1 MRALAAGR
9 APPGGFCYP
18 GPAGEVALPPPLV
31 PDEKGYVDFGTKLR
45 FTVDVAACTVAVAV
59 NGFTQEIGSTSIR
72 TPARLV
78 VVGSDIGV
86 RLLSVESARPSLGFA
101 AAAAPAKEA
110 APPVDTRTTAERLQ
124 GTWMVHHL
132 SGTELTTGECSQQS
146 TGLWIVDGDHA
157 TFPLQN
163 DRTFDVVTAADGSV
177 TLERTAE
184 GYKAALKVFH
194 DSGNHVEWDGGAH
207 WTRLDGKWSVADDS
221 VGTFGGKTSVEVY
234 GGTGTFAVGSTDK
247 SIEWHTEKPDC
258 TVCQFQYGEV
268 SGWRAMTVELAAT
281 SAGVYAVA
289 GAGATR
295 TESDWMAVEREHG
308 TVISREKHR
317 LIGASADGE
326 RLIWQSYG
334 SISGARDNGLSPNW
348 HMVRQAAPAAA
359 PEAAESV
366 AAEEQPRLVEE
377 ASGALLLQRCTTLS
391 GDTALSAGEKREW
404 RLPADGAEVFRLEV
418 MDAAPKGVLKLRRS
432 PYRPK
437 ASAFAGGSGEAH
449 FAGGAANSG
458 DVLSIKPELVLRL
471 GGSEALHGVAKT
483 TPHAAADLRFDAH
496 GSSTLQITW
505 EGRRLN
511 SPSPASSDPF
521 VPFRAVVTALAPLM
535 RPATAKCAR
544 QLLLTSLGRLAL
556 VASRRR
562 HARSG
567 GGGRR
572 RRRRDLAAAHRRRR
586 ARAFM
591 GVAPAAAAADWLAGR
606 RRPRHRH
613 AAVR

>member
-1 MRALAAGR
+1 MTSRRAPPTRRRRGRRRRAVRRRRAQLSKWTSAINGAISDNGRLFIAVTDGLGGGGGSSAAARETDGPAAAVASSVVAAGVVEITLELTGETVPQIALVPADRCTIGGATDDAHALVRALAAGR

-18 GPAGEVALPPPLV
+18 GPAGAVALPPPLV

-78 VVGSDIGV
+78 VVGSDMGV

-146 TGLWIVDGDHA
+146 TGLWIVDGVHA

-234 GGTGTFAVGSTDK
+234 GGAGSFAVGSTDK

-258 TVCQFQYGEV
+258 TVCQLQYGEV

-281 SAGVYAVA
+281 SAGVASQ
-289 GAGATR
+289 R
-295 TESDWMAVEREHG
+295 WKS
-308 TVISREKHR
+308 SR
-317 LIGASADGE
+317 LDG
-326 RLIWQSYG
+326 S
-334 SISGARDNGLSPNW
+334 
-348 HMVRQAAPAAA
+348 
-359 PEAAESV
+359 
-366 AAEEQPRLVEE
+366 
-377 ASGALLLQRCTTLS
+377 
-391 GDTALSAGEKREW
+391 
-404 RLPADGAEVFRLEV
+404 
-418 MDAAPKGVLKLRRS
+418 
-432 PYRPK
+432 
-437 ASAFAGGSGEAH
+437 
-449 FAGGAANSG
+449 
-458 DVLSIKPELVLRL
+458 
-471 GGSEALHGVAKT
+471 
-483 TPHAAADLRFDAH
+483 
-496 GSSTLQITW
+496 
-505 EGRRLN
+505 
-511 SPSPASSDPF
+511 
-521 VPFRAVVTALAPLM
+521 RA
-535 RPATAKCAR
+535 
-544 QLLLTSLGRLAL
+544 
-556 VASRRR
+556 
-562 HARSG
+562 
-567 GGGRR
+567 
-572 RRRRDLAAAHRRRR
+572 
-586 ARAFM
+586 
-591 GVAPAAAAADWLAGR
+591 
-606 RRPRHRH
+606 
-613 AAVR
+613 

>member
-1 MRALAAGR
+1 M
-9 APPGGFCYP
+9 
-18 GPAGEVALPPPLV
+18 
-31 PDEKGYVDFGTKLR
+31 
-45 FTVDVAACTVAVAV
+45 
-59 NGFTQEIGSTSIR
+59 
-72 TPARLV
+72 
-78 VVGSDIGV
+78 
-86 RLLSVESARPSLGFA
+86 
-101 AAAAPAKEA
+101 
-110 APPVDTRTTAERLQ
+110 
-124 GTWMVHHL
+124 HHL
-132 SGTELTTGECSQQS
+132 SGTELTTGGAPSRARAS
-146 TGLWIVDGDHA
+146 
-157 TFPLQN
+157 
-163 DRTFDVVTAADGSV
+163 AAERSHV
-177 TLERTAE
+177 RRRHSRRRLRHTERTAE
-184 GYKAALKVFH
+184 GYKAALKHFH

-234 GGTGTFAVGSTDK
+234 GGAGTFAVGSTDK
-247 SIEWHTEKPDC
+247 SIEWHTEKDC
-258 TVCQFQYGEV
+258 TVCQFQYGDIG
-268 SGWRAMTVELAAT
+268 GWRTMEVE
-281 SAGVYAVA
+281 
-289 GAGATR
+289 R
-295 TESDWMAVEREHG
+295 AVEGEHG

-359 PEAAESV
+359 PEAAAESV

-471 GGSEALHGVAKT
+471 GGNEALHGVAKT
-483 TPHAAADLRFDAH
+483 TPHAAADLRVDAH
-496 GSSTLQITW
+496 GSSTLQSTW

-521 VPFRAVVTALAPLM
+521 VLPS
-535 RPATAKCAR
+535 RPPP
-544 QLLLTSLGRLAL
+544 
-556 VASRRR
+556 SRR
-562 HARSG
+562 
-567 GGGRR
+567 
-572 RRRRDLAAAHRRRR
+572 
-586 ARAFM
+586 
-591 GVAPAAAAADWLAGR
+591 
-606 RRPRHRH
+606 
-613 AAVR
+613 

>member
-1 MRALAAGR
+1 
-9 APPGGFCYP
+9 
-18 GPAGEVALPPPLV
+18 
-31 PDEKGYVDFGTKLR
+31 
-45 FTVDVAACTVAVAV
+45 
-59 NGFTQEIGSTSIR
+59 
-72 TPARLV
+72 
-78 VVGSDIGV
+78 
-86 RLLSVESARPSLGFA
+86 
-101 AAAAPAKEA
+101 
-110 APPVDTRTTAERLQ
+110 
-124 GTWMVHHL
+124 MVHHL

-207 WTRLDGKWSVADDS
+207 WTRLDGNWSVADDS

-234 GGTGTFAVGSTDK
+234 GGAGSFAVGSTDK

-281 SAGVYAVA
+281 SAGVFAVA

-295 TESDWMAVEREHG
+295 TESDWMTVEREHG

-359 PEAAESV
+359 PEAAAESV

-458 DVLSIKPELVLRL
+458 DILSIKPELVLRL
-471 GGSEALHGVAKT
+471 GGNEALHGVAKT

-511 SPSPASSDPF
+511 SPSPASSDPV

-544 QLLLTSLGRLAL
+544 QLLLTSLGASLSSHL
-556 VASRRR
+556 VVAM
-562 HARSG
+562 
-567 GGGRR
+567 
-572 RRRRDLAAAHRRRR
+572 RD
-586 ARAFM
+586 
-591 GVAPAAAAADWLAGR
+591 PAAAADGGVVEILRQLIGADAPEPSWASLRQLQRLIGSQGGAGR
-606 RRPRHRH
+606 ATATLLYADVVLPAPRPLRARAAHAEGGADARGWRRGELGAGPRHRRPSVQGDADERQH
-613 AAVR
+613 GARGWRAYDGRWQLQDALDLHDGRV